1 MNEQIISGVVVK
13 KLQKFTDERGWLT
26 EIYRDDEVAYKPM
39 MSYVSVTKP
48 GIVRGPHE
56 HKDQSDCFVFIGP
69 GDFRLYLWDNR
80 ENSSTHKM
88 EMRIRVGENNP
99 TMVIIPPG
107 VVHGYKC
114 ISKVDAYCINLPDR
128 LYKGKGKSEEVD
140 EVRWETDENSPFKIT

>member
-1 MNEQIISGVVVK
+1 MDNKIEGVTIK

-26 EIYRDDEVAYKPM
+26 EIYRDDEVEYRPA
-39 MSYVSVTKP
+39 MSYISVTKP
-48 GIVRGPHE
+48 GVARGPHE
-56 HKDQSDCFVFIGP
+56 HKEQSDCFVFVGP

-80 ENSSTHKM
+80 DDSATKGM

-114 ISKVDAYCINLPDR
+114 ISKIDAYCVNLPDR
-128 LYKGKGKSEEVD
+128 LYRGKGKTEEVD
-140 EVRWETDENSPFKIT
+140 EVRWEEDKNSPFLIS